1 MYVIVSGAGSL
12 GSALAASLVAAG
24 HEVFVIDPDAALLA
38 RAQEDLGSVGRAG
51 YASSVAVLTEA
62 GAARA
67 QIFVAVTPSDEENLA
82 ACQLAKRVL
91 QTPRT
96 VALANQPDNV
106 RLFETVGVDAVVS
119 KIDVLIANLAGS
131 LPAHPLLKLMPVAA
145 GSREVVGIKIP
156 ALSVAVGRAVR
167 EISLPYGSM
176 VILVV
181 SADGKVQTG
190 QPDTVLQAEDEVIA
204 VAPADAAE
212 TLWEALTELR

>member
-38 RAQEDLGSVGRAG
+38 RAQEDLGSVGWAG
-51 YASSVAVLTEA
+51 YASSVAVLMEA

-156 ALSVAVGRAVR
+156 ARSVAVGRAVR

-204 VAPADAAE
+204 VAPADVAE

>member
-1 MYVIVSGAGSL
+1 MYVIVAGAGAL
-12 GSALAASLVAAG
+12 GSALAASLIAAG

-38 RAQEDLGSVGRAG
+38 QVQKDLGSVGRAG
-51 YASSVAVLTEA
+51 YASSVAVLREA

-82 ACQLAKRVL
+82 ACQLVKKVM

-96 VALANQPDNV
+96 VALANQPDNA
-106 RLFETVGVDAVVS
+106 RLFEAAGVDAVVS

-131 LPAHPLLKLMPVAA
+131 LPAHPLLKLMPVAS
-145 GSREVVGIKIP
+145 GTREVVGIKIP
-156 ALSVAVGRAVR
+156 ARSVAAGRAVR
-167 EISLPYGSM
+167 EISLPYGSLI
-176 VILVV
+176 VLVV
-181 SADGKVQTG
+181 SADGRVQPA
-190 QPDTVLQAEDEVIA
+190 QQDTVLQPEDEVIA